1 MGLTKEIYRAR
12 YRALGKMLEV
22 ERLRQSE
29 MMNEDVH
36 KPLDRHRLSQKGFR
50 DKSKD
55 ILSELND
62 LEDLLF

>member
-1 MGLTKEIYRAR
+1 
-12 YRALGKMLEV
+12 MLEV

-29 MMNEDVH
+29 MMNDDAH
-36 KPLDRHRLSQKGFR
+36 KPLDRHRLSQKGFM

-62 LEDLLF
+62 LEDLLY

>member
-1 MGLTKEIYRAR
+1 MDVKKEVYCAR

-29 MMNEDVH
+29 MMNEDAH
-36 KPLDRHRLSQKGFR
+36 LPRDRHRLAQKGFR

-55 ILSELND
+55 ILNELNE
-62 LEDLLF
+62 LEDMLF